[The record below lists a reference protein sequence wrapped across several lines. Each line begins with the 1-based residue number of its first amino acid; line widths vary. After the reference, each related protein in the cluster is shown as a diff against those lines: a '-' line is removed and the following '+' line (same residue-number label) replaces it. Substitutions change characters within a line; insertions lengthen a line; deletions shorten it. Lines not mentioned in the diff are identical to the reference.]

1 MCPARLTCKIRAVLT
16 ILLNIYFFEWILKDN
31 FARKVVKRNGR
42 KCRIDSQRI
51 CEPKWVSK
59 IFGWNVTKPKIRNN
73 FCVPPV
79 SAKPKE
85 LRWAKTCTRHL
96 HIGIEYTMFVRKF
109 LGKQFYE
116 TFFCFLIWGYYSTV
130 PQFWKKW
137 LDWVRLATEHS
148 GMFKRTWSELK
159 GNMSELWCSVA
170 NPSLKVPDFQ
180 FLCMAVH
187 VHCNCP
193 FVWPYSCSFA
203 FAFYLIASPR
213 HERIDRERRVARMRP
228 KKRELLYMN
237 WHTVHRNGKI
247 WDY

>member
-1 MCPARLTCKIRAVLT
+1 MLRNQKFATTFVYHLSLQNLKNWGEQRLVHWL
-16 ILLNIYFFEWILKDN
+16 
-31 FARKVVKRNGR
+31 
-42 KCRIDSQRI
+42 
-51 CEPKWVSK
+51 
-59 IFGWNVTKPKIRNN
+59 
-73 FCVPPV
+73 
-79 SAKPKE
+79 
-85 LRWAKTCTRHL
+85 HL

-180 FLCMAVH
+180 FLCMVVH

-203 FAFYLIASPR
+203 FAFYSIASPR

-237 WHTVHRNGKI
+237 CHTVHRNGKI
-247 WDY
+247 RDYILDSPQANPFSRN